1 MKKPLLVA
9 LISILVLGV
18 ILVFNLPKASD
29 KPNTIKGAY
38 KSDIDPFITMSFDE
52 SNNCK
57 FYFYY
62 IDDNGHQKL
71 DGGEYYHKDN
81 NVFVINSG
89 KFINRE
95 IDYDYKNNSFAIIID
110 GVKHTFKKAS
120 NSPIIISTP

>member
-1 MKKPLLVA
+1 MKKTILVV
-9 LISILVLGV
+9 LISILVFGV
-18 ILVFNLPKASD
+18 ILIFNWPKASD
-29 KPNTIKGAY
+29 KPSTIKGAY

-52 SNNCK
+52 SNKCK

-62 IDDNGHQKL
+62 IDDNGNQKL

-95 IDYDYKNNSFAIIID
+95 IDYDYKNNSFTIIID
-110 GVKHTFKKAS
+110 GVKHTFKKIS

>member
-1 MKKPLLVA
+1 VKKTILVV
-9 LISILVLGV
+9 LISILVFGV
-18 ILVFNLPKASD
+18 ILIFNWPKASD
-29 KPNTIKGAY
+29 KPSTIKGAY

-52 SNNCK
+52 SNKCK

-62 IDDNGHQKL
+62 IDDNGNQKL

-95 IDYDYKNNSFAIIID
+95 IDYDYKNNSFTIIID
-110 GVKHTFKKAS
+110 GVKHTFKKIS